1 MADDKTDDWMATPKI
16 DFPTEKDIEA
26 GIKQCERKLQ
36 DEYNVNPLIYV
47 MLEAL
52 INKKA
57 RASQAEEDYAKE
69 GIKIEESYAYKKGA
83 ADERQRCIAEYKTL
97 LERVLSE
104 IEARKEVIRH
114 DYKWM
119 DYALDD
125 IQNALG
131 LRKSRRQS

>member
-1 MADDKTDDWMATPKI
+1 MATPKI

-83 ADERQRCIAEYKTL
+83 TDERQRCIAELKELKDKLLKEWQAMGGWGGNTIDTAKAGAEFQVIDRAIAKLKEAPAKVNDKT
-97 LERVLSE
+97 
-104 IEARKEVIRH
+104 
-114 DYKWM
+114 
-119 DYALDD
+119 
-125 IQNALG
+125 
-131 LRKSRRQS
+131 